1 MINNGK
7 NIKEDLRKKEKE
19 TNKCYKNKKDKIIKT
34 IKINNN
40 EYTFFNEVWERGYS
54 WGHRSVLH
62 LNGYKLTEARS
73 RYHNRTWE
81 SYQFQSVMMRA
92 VEDYISGLLWKAI
105 QDYKQENNI
114 KRLTKS
120 KKEIVVS
127 KFEKENTELYKL
139 KRSL

>member
-1 MINNGK
+1 
-7 NIKEDLRKKEKE
+7 
-19 TNKCYKNKKDKIIKT
+19 
-34 IKINNN
+34 
-40 EYTFFNEVWERGYS
+40 
-54 WGHRSVLH
+54 
-62 LNGYKLTEARS
+62 
-73 RYHNRTWE
+73 
-81 SYQFQSVMMRA
+81 MMRA

-127 KFEKENTELYKL
+127 KFEKENAELYKL